1 MNVRYAYPNHN
12 AIQSN
17 HILDLIFGV
26 SKFIM
31 KVTENN
37 NCSKSHNLLIKHEL
51 ALNLYEQNESH
62 IISRTIFALPAL
74 IEDIIIGKFFV

>member
-1 MNVRYAYPNHN
+1 
-12 AIQSN
+12 
-17 HILDLIFGV
+17 
-26 SKFIM
+26 M

-51 ALNLYEQNESH
+51 ALNLYEQNEFY

-74 IEDIIIGKFFV
+74 IGDIIIGKFFV